1 MTAADREQFIKKVG
15 GLTVYEFMSE
25 IYDVTSI
32 DIQLNTFKLVRV
44 GLEVKLTAIILS
56 MLTQKIHRVVVEDK
70 SSQMVT
76 SILSYKDFLL
86 FLTRSVN
93 E

>member
-1 MTAADREQFIKKVG
+1 MTVADREQFIKKVG

-25 IYDVTSI
+25 VYDVRSI
-32 DIQLNTFKLVRV
+32 DMQLSTFKLIRV

>member
-1 MTAADREQFIKKVG
+1 MTAADREHFIKKVG

-25 IYDVTSI
+25 VYDVRSI
-32 DIQLNTFKLVRV
+32 YMQLNTFKLVRV

>member
-1 MTAADREQFIKKVG
+1 M
-15 GLTVYEFMSE
+15 
-25 IYDVTSI
+25 
-32 DIQLNTFKLVRV
+32 QLSTFKLIRV
-44 GLEVKLTAIILS
+44 GLYVKLTAIILS

-70 SSQMVT
+70 STQMVT

-93 E
+93 EEFTNTAEYILPIGVLLEKVKSRESSI

>member
-1 MTAADREQFIKKVG
+1 MKEPEIKLSQNDREAFVKRVAH
-15 GLTVYEFMSE
+15 LTVYEFMSE
-25 IYDVTSI
+25 VYDLS
-32 DIQLNTFKLVRV
+32 TFKLIKV

>member
-1 MTAADREQFIKKVG
+1 
-15 GLTVYEFMSE
+15 
-25 IYDVTSI
+25 
-32 DIQLNTFKLVRV
+32 
-44 GLEVKLTAIILS
+44 
-56 MLTQKIHRVVVEDK
+56 MLTHQIHRVVIEDK

-93 E
+93 EEFTNTAEYILPIGVLLEKVKSR

>member
-1 MTAADREQFIKKVG
+1 M
-15 GLTVYEFMSE
+15 
-25 IYDVTSI
+25 
-32 DIQLNTFKLVRV
+32 
-44 GLEVKLTAIILS
+44 
-56 MLTQKIHRVVVEDK
+56 KIHRVVVEDK

-93 E
+93 EEFTSTAEYILPIGVLLERVKSKESSICITEKTWTAFDVMINKNKSQWLHVVNENGKY